1 MNASLKDKMELV
13 QFNELLY
20 TRYSE
25 NLFGIYGHDLELL
38 FWEYLGVIKKKKK
51 TEYKFHFTK
60 QLIIKRF

>member
-38 FWEYLGVIKKKKK
+38 F
-51 TEYKFHFTK
+51 
-60 QLIIKRF
+60 